1 MLGGMM
7 LILLVVVA
15 AQQQAPVTIV
25 QKTSGWC
32 SPAIANVVGNV
43 TVNCIGVDPRALKRL
58 NERLSAMK
66 LDRDKAVQA
75 ADEWTSRYKE
85 LGTQLSQAGDDTALS
100 HQAEEYL
107 HEGELEKAGAILDQV
122 LGSEEKQIDRTA
134 ANHYNR
140 ALVFELQ
147 FQPLDSLPHLAKAY
161 GYRPEQVKY
170 GLGYSRVLLE
180 QNDFSGAEPVLLAT
194 LARVRVLAK
203 ENPTAYQADVA
214 TTLNSLAV
222 LYHDTQRM
230 KETGAAFQEALDI
243 RRQLA
248 KANPAAYLPDV
259 ATTLNNL
266 ALLYRDTQRLKEAEV
281 VFQEALDIYSDLA
294 KANPTAYQP
303 DVATTLNNLAFFH
316 RQYWTKVVTNPLGL
330 AGFALFLVFSVLAR
344 VKRHDERRW
353 LSPLVVT
360 AALLALLGGLT
371 IAYVQVP
378 KPAQTSKAPSQPQ
391 PNQAQHSTSGAG
403 SPAVQG
409 VQGDVTITIDQSSG
423 QDKSQKPAAKK
434 LEQDK

>member
-1 MLGGMM
+1 MVLDTM
-7 LILLVVVA
+7 LILVLALA
-15 AQQQAPVTIV
+15 AHQQAPVTIV

-85 LGTQLSQAGDDTALS
+85 LETQLSQAGDDSALS

-203 ENPTAYQADVA
+203 ENPTAYQPDVA
-214 TTLNSLAV
+214 ATLNNLAV
-222 LYHDTQRM
+222 LYGDTQRL
-230 KETGAAFQEALDI
+230 KEAEAAYQEALDIGRQLAKDNPAAYRPDVAQTLNNFAILYRQTQRLKEAEAAYQEALDI

-248 KANPAAYLPDV
+248 KANPAAYQQPDV
-259 ATTLNNL
+259 ALTLDNL
-266 ALLYRDTQRLKEAEV
+266 ANLYGATQRMKQAEAAY
-281 VFQEALDIYSDLA
+281 QEALDIRRQLA
-294 KANPTAYQP
+294 KANPAAYQP
-303 DVATTLNNLAFFH
+303 DVAATLHNLGMNIDP
-316 RQYWTKVVTNPLGL
+316 R
-330 AGFALFLVFSVLAR
+330 
-344 VKRHDERRW
+344 RH
-353 LSPLVVT
+353 
-360 AALLALLGGLT
+360 LAL
-371 IAYVQVP
+371 A
-378 KPAQTSKAPSQPQ
+378 
-391 PNQAQHSTSGAG
+391 
-403 SPAVQG
+403 
-409 VQGDVTITIDQSSG
+409 
-423 QDKSQKPAAKK
+423 
-434 LEQDK
+434 